1 MATAEATENSQ
12 RDVAGL
18 KVALRDA
25 ATNRLKSV
33 IPAESFTIAEDNT
46 TRQMTEDD
54 WMVKIIVESEDLV
67 FTFRVYYTVEDARA
81 FAGQKI
87 SLQGKKISPF
97 LCHDFIREYCN
108 LTAGAVKIWLQSNY
122 TALKECGE
130 LVVNL
135 PNQKPA
141 EVEPLKISQDTEDH
155 VFDMWTYKA
164 DDQMMLCTWSV
175 VVYDW
180 EGVSEMLKCT
190 KTLEDSDDGGDVEF
204 L

>member
-1 MATAEATENSQ
+1 MATAKSNQ
-12 RDVAGL
+12 VPRDVAGL
-18 KVALRDA
+18 KTALQDA
-25 ATNRLKSV
+25 AANRLKSV
-33 IPAESFTIAEDNT
+33 IPENSFIQAKAGVHRET
-46 TRQMTEDD
+46 TEDD

-81 FAGQKI
+81 FASQK
-87 SLQGKKISPF
+87 SSFAGKKISPF

-122 TALKECGE
+122 SALKECGE

-141 EVEPLKISQDTEDH
+141 EVEPLKISQDTDDH
-155 VFDMWTYKA
+155 VFDMWVYEAGDHKI
-164 DDQMMLCTWSV
+164 LCSWNV

-190 KTLEDSDDGGDVEF
+190 RTLEDSDDGGDVEF